1 MTHPPT
7 PQIES
12 QLDVIEAEM
21 HSRRPA
27 TPENKRA
34 AEKAKLSQ
42 AKEALRSLL
51 GVIYTNAD
59 ESFDLNQSVD
69 PVCGALLFCS
79 GAGSLKP
86 VLPFDALANGKQ
98 LLARADNN
106 AISCSRHF
114 TTLVPRPTQDSVITR
129 IEDIREMH
137 AAEKERHTEEMEALA
152 TELAEAKQALATV
165 AVNAAEWEQAKE
177 EITSLRAEIERSH
190 DAAADSLAKFQQSF
204 QETEAAKAAL
214 HAAHERAAELFNHL
228 TEAEAVRDEAVSS
241 ADAAQSQLVAVTK
254 ELADTN
260 DRVSA
265 LAAALDE
272 KESMVAEVATA
283 FHEAKVCNAT
293 LL

>member
-1 MTHPPT
+1 
-7 PQIES
+7 
-12 QLDVIEAEM
+12 M

-69 PVCGALLFCS
+69 PVCGALLFGS
-79 GAGSLKP
+79 GAGLLKP

-98 LLARADNN
+98 LLARADDI
-106 AISCSRHF
+106 AISCSRNLQPSF
-114 TTLVPRPTQDSVITR
+114 PAPRQDSVITR

-152 TELAEAKQALATV
+152 TQLAEAKQALADPATV

-177 EITSLRAEIERSH
+177 EIASLRAEIERSH